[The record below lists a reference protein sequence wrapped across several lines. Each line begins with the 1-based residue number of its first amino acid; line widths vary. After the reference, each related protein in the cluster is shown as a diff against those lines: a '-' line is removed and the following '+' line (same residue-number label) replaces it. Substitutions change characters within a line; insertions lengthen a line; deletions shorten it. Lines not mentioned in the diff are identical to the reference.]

1 MIRSIISAS
10 ARDYFAEN
18 IYLFHYRWMF
28 VYKTLLLWMRTMRRL
43 SMSAFCM
50 FLDVHCR
57 VKSCYFTKTLKSS
70 HYSTPLRLYE
80 VPSRGAFQFC
90 SWVIVLIIIL
100 SLRSLHLQHQH
111 VWTQNRDQ
119 PEVQLLCKL
128 VHFFSMR
135 MSENTPS
142 IRHFDTILVSSP
154 STFDL

>member
-57 VKSCYFTKTLKSS
+57 VKSS
-70 HYSTPLRLYE
+70 HYSTPLRLHE
-80 VPSRGAFQFC
+80 VPSRGAFQFF

-119 PEVQLLCKL
+119 PEVQLLWEL

-154 STFDL
+154 GTFDL